1 MCRFNLMR
9 SMLLYPD
16 NIKKPINF
24 VKESTYQFSEG
35 TDHCTIVVESGF
47 YQFIL
52 NLNPL
57 STIEQIDKL
66 GAWWW

>member
-1 MCRFNLMR
+1 MR
-9 SMLLYPD
+9 SMLLDPD
-16 NIKKPINF
+16 NVENRSILQKNLLTNF
-24 VKESTYQFSEG
+24 LRG

-66 GAWWW
+66 GAWW